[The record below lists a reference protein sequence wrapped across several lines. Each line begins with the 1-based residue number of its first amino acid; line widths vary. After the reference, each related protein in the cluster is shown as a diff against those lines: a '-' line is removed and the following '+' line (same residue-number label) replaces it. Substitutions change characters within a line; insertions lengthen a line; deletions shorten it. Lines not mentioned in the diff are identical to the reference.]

1 MRSFLSPVVAGALV
15 LGLGGRAYA
24 QAPEPKALID
34 KAIKAQGGLEKLGRS
49 VASHR
54 KSKGAFLTDGFTFT
68 GESFSEPGNRRRIFL
83 QGKVKDAPATRL
95 LVLDGKK
102 GWINYDGAT
111 FDLDAAFLDRLEKS
125 VYADRVC
132 GLVTLVKDK
141 GYTLSGLGE
150 SQVKGRPA
158 FGVRVQ
164 SEGKPDVLLYFDKES
179 GLLVKSSNRVMD
191 VNLNRE
197 VNQEVYYFDYR
208 VFDPGAADEQSLR
221 AAKVGSDGPSL
232 LDFLRKRIPAEGDQV
247 KIKDLVIKLGNRS
260 FSVRQKATA
269 ELKQMGLKAAP
280 LLRQAA
286 RDGDAEMARRAAQCL
301 QELVGGPDQALTAA
315 VARLIALRRPAGAAE
330 VLLDYFPWAP
340 DEAVAR
346 EVQGAL
352 AEIADAADKQD
363 PVLVR
368 AQKDR
373 DPQRRAAAV
382 AALGQDGGAYRKQG
396 WRRVFVEGVR
406 VSTRSALYR
415 DGEHFMDLET
425 TEAHFYNRLDDS
437 LFTRP

>member
-1 MRSFLSPVVAGALV
+1 MPRLLSPVVASVLV
-15 LGLGGRAYA
+15 LGLGGRAQA
-24 QAPEPKALID
+24 QAPEPRALID

-68 GESFSEPGNRRRIFL
+68 GEVFSEPGNRRRIAL
-83 QGKVKDAPATRL
+83 QGKIKDRPASRL

-102 GWINYDGAT
+102 GWISYDGAT
-111 FDLDAAFLDRLEKS
+111 FDLDADFLNRIEKS
-125 VYADRVC
+125 IYADRVC

-150 SQVKGRPA
+150 SQVKGKPA
-158 FGVRVQ
+158 LGVRVQ

-208 VFDPGAADEQSLR
+208 VLDAGSADEQMVR
-221 AAKVGSDGPSL
+221 AAKLGTDGPAL
-232 LDFLRKRIPAEGDQV
+232 LAFLRKRIPAEDDQV
-247 KIKDLVIKLGNRS
+247 KIKDLVIKLGHRS

-269 ELKQMGLKAAP
+269 ELKQLGLKAAP

-286 RDGDAEMARRAAQCL
+286 RDGDGEVKRRAEQCL

-330 VLLDYFPWAP
+330 VLLPYVPWAP
-340 DEAVAR
+340 NEAVAR

-352 AEIADAADKQD
+352 AEIADAGGKQD

-368 AQKDR
+368 ALKDR
-373 DPQRRAAAV
+373 DPQRRAAAA

-396 WRRVFVEGVR
+396 WRRVFIKGVR
-406 VSTRSALYR
+406 VSTRSELYR

-425 TEAHFYNRLDDS
+425 TEAQFFNRLDDS